1 MTRGASPGPS
11 SGGSSSPEQALRE
24 ATERLAKS
32 EGNTE
37 TSEAAGG
44 LKQQMQS
51 LGKGMGMKP
60 GRQPGSRSGQG
71 DSLRAGGLDSVKRGL
86 AQLESAA
93 RQGQQGNLSPQAG
106 RALRNSGMTDI
117 IQGIQGQYGYNDSSV
132 MLIQQVKEAL
142 EDPKVNIDLKTV
154 NRLRDQIQRSQ
165 RDLVLKAEAPEEA
178 EPVLRNDPAKYPSAY
193 RESIQK
199 YFQTLSED
207 KPQ

>member
-1 MTRGASPGPS
+1 
-11 SGGSSSPEQALRE
+11 
-24 ATERLAKS
+24 
-32 EGNTE
+32 
-37 TSEAAGG
+37 
-44 LKQQMQS
+44 MQS